1 MVSIKGK
8 MVNIKAIIGD
18 TFSSAYQAMGNIL
31 VARIS
36 EVGVQCGN
44 FHFQADSVVGF

>member
-18 TFSSAYQAMGNIL
+18 TFSSVYRAMGIFL
-31 VARIS
+31 VARIN
-36 EVGVQCGN
+36 EVGVQCGT
-44 FHFQADSVVGF
+44 FHFQANSVVGF